1 MKEIKRALTVNK
13 TTITVC
19 TLIAVIAVIVFSPES
34 FASFDV
40 DTKYDEAEA
49 NFRDWFNKGA
59 GLALIIASFLWLKV
73 GNIDYKYPAGIF
85 GALIMVNSI
94 AELVAWFGS

>member
-1 MKEIKRALTVNK
+1 VKEIKRALTVNK

-19 TLIAVIAVIVFSPES
+19 TLIAVIAVVVFSPES

-49 NFRDWFNKGA
+49 NF
-59 GLALIIASFLWLKV
+59 
-73 GNIDYKYPAGIF
+73 
-85 GALIMVNSI
+85 
-94 AELVAWFGS
+94 